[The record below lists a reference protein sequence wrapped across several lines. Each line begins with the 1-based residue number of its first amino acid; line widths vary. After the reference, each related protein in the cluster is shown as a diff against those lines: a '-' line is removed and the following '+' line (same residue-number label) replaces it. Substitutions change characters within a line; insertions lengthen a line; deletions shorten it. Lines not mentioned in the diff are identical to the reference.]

1 MKLLVPT
8 AGPKP
13 AEEKADYIFNIAKM
27 LEAEIIAIHISDREG
42 STEGQEALEI
52 FTKEANKN
60 DVKITT
66 HMKTG
71 EIVSVISE
79 VAESENV
86 DLILMGASEGRIV
99 AKWIAVDI
107 IEKSKVPIV
116 IIPQGFTHVFD

>member
-27 LEAEIIAIHISDREG
+27 LEAEIIAIHISDRED
-42 STEGQEALEI
+42 SIEGQEALEI

-66 HMKTG
+66 HLKTG

-79 VAESENV
+79 VAESETV
-86 DLILMGASEGRIV
+86 DLIIMGASEGRIV

>member
-13 AEEKADYIFNIAKM
+13 AEEKADYIINIAKM
-27 LEAEIIAIHISDREG
+27 LEAEIIAIHISDRED

-52 FTKEANKN
+52 FTSEAGKN
-60 DVKITT
+60 NVKIKT

-71 EIVSVISE
+71 EVVSIISQ
-79 VAESENV
+79 VAESEKI

-99 AKWIAVDI
+99 AKWVAVDI
-107 IEKSKVPIV
+107 MEKSKIPIV
-116 IIPQGFTHVFD
+116 IIPQGFTHMLD